1 MSESKARMTHVT
13 WMWRSAAMLL
23 VAVALAGGILVRTAG
38 TAHADYGSGAR
49 YQVEISSNPGGFGFW
64 LWAELG
70 PGQTSDYQETD
81 CIHLGGGHATDAAA
95 HDAGELSGWSVSNGV
110 LTMYGMKL
118 IGGAA
123 LANISVPVGSDGY
136 GKVRSMTLTVTWEA
150 EPFFPLNTP
159 IPLPAT
165 GVVAP

>member
-1 MSESKARMTHVT
+1 MNKGGWHMVRRIGRLLFTLCIASV
-13 WMWRSAAMLL
+13 L
-23 VAVALAGGILVRTAG
+23 VAGLVVARGAPPAF
-38 TAHADYGSGAR
+38 ADYGPGAQ

-95 HDAGELSGWSVSNGV
+95 HDAGSLSGWSVSNG
-110 LTMYGMKL
+110 
-118 IGGAA
+118 
-123 LANISVPVGSDGY
+123 ANISVPLGPDGY
-136 GKVRSMTLTVTWEA
+136 GQVTSMTLKVTWEA
-150 EPFFPLNTP
+150 QPFFPLNVP
-159 IPLPAT
+159 ITLPAR

>member
-1 MSESKARMTHVT
+1 M
-13 WMWRSAAMLL
+13 AMIRRIGRLLL
-23 VAVALAGGILVRTAG
+23 VVSSAGALALGALAVSGANSVR
-38 TAHADYGSGAR
+38 ADYGSGAQ
-49 YQVEISSNPGGFGFW
+49 YQVEISSNPGGVGFW

-95 HDAGELSGWSVSNGV
+95 HASGSLGSWSVSNGT

-123 LANISVPVGSDGY
+123 VANVSTPVG
-136 GKVRSMTLTVTWEA
+136 
-150 EPFFPLNTP
+150 
-159 IPLPAT
+159 
-165 GVVAP
+165 